1 MAAIRLIL
9 REAITAQPRQYRHHQ
24 RFPGRQSGG
33 FHNADS
39 RRHPDYC
46 QRLSYDARQWP
57 RHGRVQPIQKSPW
70 HHRGQ
75 GNVSYGSSGYDG
87 QAIAQH
93 HRRHREGWL
102 FARRLPLGGAPAA
115 AHHPCQH
122 AYRCRHRLPDALCHQ
137 QAPASLR
144 RWISE
149 IVHPC
154 QMKTCWFP
162 AIVPVA
168 YDLGWHAAA
177 GAWRLASSGLPDRC
191 FGKINAKTT
200 LIIFSHGR
208 TLDLVTFIQKA

>member
-1 MAAIRLIL
+1 MAAIRLVL
-9 REAITAQPRQYRHHQ
+9 REAVTGRPRQYRHHR
-24 RFPGRQSGG
+24 RFPARQSGG
-33 FHNADS
+33 FHSADS
-39 RRHPDYC
+39 RLHRDCH
-46 QRLSYDARQWP
+46 QRPSYGVRQWP
-57 RHGRVQPIQKSPW
+57 RRGRVRLIRKSPW
-70 HHRGQ
+70 HHPGQ

-87 QAIAQH
+87 QAKGRR

-102 FARRLPLGGAPAA
+102 FARRLPLEEAQVA

-122 AYRCRHRLPDALCHQ
+122 AYRCQHRLLDALCHQ

-168 YDLGWHAAA
+168 D
-177 GAWRLASSGLPDRC
+177 GL
-191 FGKINAKTT
+191 
-200 LIIFSHGR
+200 
-208 TLDLVTFIQKA
+208 